1 MDFSRC
7 QPPCSR
13 LIANEDQNGK
23 CVRCVGLAH
32 AQDAVFGIS
41 NCKYSK
47 NLTLK
52 TLHARLA
59 VFDRESAVLPRHAA
73 PEASFLREAAV
84 WRLEAE
90 LDAMESEQFSLSL
103 PPSPG
108 ITAQILQSR
117 FLSVVLH
124 PAQRHRTP
132 VPSGWRIFYI
142 PRPPTLRT
150 SGPHHSM
157 FSRLA
162 ARRCGL
168 LWPILRSSKF

>member
-1 MDFSRC
+1 M
-7 QPPCSR
+7 PTACSR

-23 CVRCVGLAH
+23 CVRCVSLAH

-73 PEASFLREAAV
+73 PEASFLREAAA
-84 WRLEAE
+84 WSLEAE

-132 VPSGWRIFYI
+132 VPSGWRIFHI
-142 PRPPTLRT
+142 PTLRT

-157 FSRLA
+157 FSRLV
-162 ARRCGL
+162 ARRRGL
-168 LWPILRSSKF
+168 FRPILRSSKF